1 MREDCRDARTGRM
14 IAVYYV
20 ICKIK
25 NNYKIITKSKM
36 GCLISQASHSIIR
49 SESESDAESDLPS
62 ANF

>member
-1 MREDCRDARTGRM
+1 M